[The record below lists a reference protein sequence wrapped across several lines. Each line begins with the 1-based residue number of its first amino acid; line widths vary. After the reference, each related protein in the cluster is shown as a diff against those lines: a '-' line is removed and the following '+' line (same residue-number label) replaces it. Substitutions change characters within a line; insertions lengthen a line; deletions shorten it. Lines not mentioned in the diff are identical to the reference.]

1 MRPRG
6 LITSVWAVTALTFFA
21 LILFVFLKVPE
32 AQPQAGGLAQKIF
45 YFHVPAA
52 YALYLCGAV
61 CFLGSAFYLY
71 SPSDKADAWAKAG
84 AECAAAFGAMVMVSG
99 PLWAK
104 KAWGV
109 YWTWDPRL
117 TSLLLSILIY
127 VALVVLRTFSGSGEA
142 ERKFAAA
149 FGILGTAVLPIV
161 HYSVQLW
168 GGNHP
173 KVLKANG
180 GGGLQDPSMV
190 QALLGGFL
198 AMTLLAALLLAL
210 RAQLALSQ
218 ARLLR
223 AEELAPDTN
232 G

>member
-1 MRPRG
+1 
-6 LITSVWAVTALTFFA
+6 
-21 LILFVFLKVPE
+21 
-32 AQPQAGGLAQKIF
+32 
-45 YFHVPAA
+45 
-52 YALYLCGAV
+52 
-61 CFLGSAFYLY
+61 
-71 SPSDKADAWAKAG
+71 
-84 AECAAAFGAMVMVSG
+84 
-99 PLWAK
+99 
-104 KAWGV
+104 
-109 YWTWDPRL
+109 
-117 TSLLLSILIY
+117 
-127 VALVVLRTFSGSGEA
+127 VVLRAFSGSGEA

-180 GGGLQDPSMV
+180 GGGLQDPAMV
-190 QALLGGFL
+190 QALLGGFF
-198 AMTLLAALLLAL
+198 AMTLLAALLLTL
-210 RAQLALSQ
+210 RAQLAISQ